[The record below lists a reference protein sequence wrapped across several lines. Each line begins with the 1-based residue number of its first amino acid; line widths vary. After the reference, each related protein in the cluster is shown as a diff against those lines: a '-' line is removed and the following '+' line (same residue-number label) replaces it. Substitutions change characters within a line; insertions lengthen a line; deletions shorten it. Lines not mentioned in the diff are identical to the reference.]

1 MSLGPQY
8 SAPARFLIFSR
19 MVGCG
24 PPSRYIGVV
33 TKSSVSFLWGGFLP
47 LGMCGRMERYRVDV
61 SMGALLEFT
70 QQQLERSPSG
80 DALWRGLPEFS
91 VAGHQIIRPGS
102 LESGEDREILFVPDA
117 APNFTDLLQR
127 WIPRDEH
134 ASVLNGH
141 QPPSLIIREPH
152 RRTTEELL
160 DFPADVFDRDKIAGA
175 VPAEIH
181 EETLVAAI
189 EQSADKGARVNEQLH
204 DTASS
209 RRPS

>member
-1 MSLGPQY
+1 MK
-8 SAPARFLIFSR
+8 R
-19 MVGCG
+19 C
-24 PPSRYIGVV
+24 
-33 TKSSVSFLWGGFLP
+33 
-47 LGMCGRMERYRVDV
+47 RVNV

-80 DALWRGLPEFS
+80 DALWRGLPELS
-91 VAGHQIIRPGS
+91 VARHQIIRPAS

-134 ASVLNGH
+134 ASIVNGH
-141 QPPSLIIREPH
+141 QPPSL
-152 RRTTEELL
+152 
-160 DFPADVFDRDKIAGA
+160 FDRDKIAGA
-175 VPAEIH
+175 VPAEFQ

-189 EQSADKGARVNEQLH
+189 EQSADERARVNEQLH

>member
-1 MSLGPQY
+1 MSMWPQY
-8 SAPARFLIFSR
+8 SASSRVLIFSKMAR
-19 MVGCG
+19 CRST
-24 PPSRYIGVV
+24 SRYIGVV
-33 TKSSVSFLWGGFLP
+33 RKSSVSFLWSCFLP
-47 LGMCGRMERYRVDV
+47 LGMCGRMKRCRVNV

-80 DALWRGLPEFS
+80 DALWRGLPELS
-91 VAGHQIIRPGS
+91 VARHQIIRPAS

-134 ASVLNGH
+134 ASIVNGH
-141 QPPSLIIREPH
+141 QPRSFIIGEPH
-152 RRTTEELL
+152 RWTAEELL
-160 DFPADVFDRDKIAGA
+160 DFPANVFDRDKIAGA
-175 VPAEIH
+175 VPAEFQ

-189 EQSADKGARVNEQLH
+189 EQSADERARVNEQLH